1 MIFENGLKTIL
12 SQILTIIAILFDYET
27 INGYEKYIMK
37 LFLPLYIIQYYL
49 RSILINYKLQFNLN
63 ELKNRYNLSQFK
75 EYLKTDNNVNNTIK
89 FIAKNIKLTNHL
101 IGNNKHFDNEI
112 NSILDKVG
120 VSNDNLGDFFDKIFM
135 PDYPE
140 EKSPKSTIDSFF
152 SQFLPKMEINDFFAE
167 KFFTIFENYIASN
180 NNLFINPNLLGS
192 CLPITYNFISL
203 PKLALDFQY
212 DFFEIPC
219 SYCGKIGCPSFIC
232 LTCKAKI
239 CNTEYNKCKGSDLLF
254 DHNRECGMGR
264 SIYIN
269 TYNYKIVLMDYIDKI
284 EKDIPFYVNKFG
296 ESVDNIV
303 TTKDIKLNED
313 EIKIALKTF
322 INYSWINN

>member
-1 MIFENGLKTIL
+1 MIL

-27 INGYEKYIMK
+27 INGYEKYIIK

-49 RSILINYKLQFNLN
+49 RSILINNKLQFNLN
-63 ELKNRYNLSQFK
+63 ELKTKYKLSLFK
-75 EYLKTDNNVNNTIK
+75 EYLKADNNIDNTIK
-89 FIAKNIKLTNHL
+89 FIAKNINLTNHL
-101 IGNNKHFDNEI
+101 IGNDKHFDNDI
-112 NSILDKVG
+112 NIILDKVG
-120 VSNDNLGDFFDKIFM
+120 FSNNKCEFFDKIFM

-140 EKSPKSTIDSFF
+140 EKSQNSIIDSFF
-152 SQFLPKMEINDFFAE
+152 SQFLPKIKINDFFEE
-167 KFFTIFENYIASN
+167 KYFTIFENYIKN
-180 NNLFINPNLLGS
+180 TENLFINPNLLGS
-192 CLPITYNFISL
+192 CLPISYNFIDL

-212 DFFEIPC
+212 DFFEVPC

-239 CNTEYNKCKGSDLLF
+239 CNIEYNKCKGLDLLF
-254 DHNRECGMGR
+254 NHNKECGMGR

-269 TYNYKIVLMDYIDKI
+269 TYNYKIVLMDYKDKI

-296 ESVDNIV
+296 ESVDDIV
-303 TTKDIKLNED
+303 TTKDIILNED

-322 INYSWINN
+322 INYSWI